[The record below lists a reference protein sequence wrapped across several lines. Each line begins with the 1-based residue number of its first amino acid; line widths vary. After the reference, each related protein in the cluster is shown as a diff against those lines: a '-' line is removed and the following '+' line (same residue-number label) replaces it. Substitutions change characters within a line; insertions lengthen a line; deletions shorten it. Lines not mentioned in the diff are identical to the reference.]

1 MRLPIITAIVFILLN
16 GVVDYC
22 IYTIIKKRAKYR
34 WEEKIYLWASI
45 ILALLVITVVSL
57 PRRTGSDD
65 SLVFIMW
72 MLFGFLSIYIP
83 KYVFLF
89 FDIIANIPSLFK
101 RKRYN
106 IISWI
111 GLGISVIICGLM
123 WWGALINRYSIDVKE
138 VEVIIDGL
146 PKSFDGF
153 RIVQISDLH
162 LGTYRDDTT
171 YISDLVAEINNI
183 KGDIIVFTGDIVNRN
198 TDELLP
204 FVSSLSRI
212 NANEGVF
219 SILGNH
225 DYGDYS
231 DWNTI
236 EEKVENMSKMYDLQ
250 KSMNWR
256 LLLNETEY
264 IYRNNDS
271 IAIIGVENVGDPP
284 FKIYGSLEDAYIS
297 LNDSVTKILLTH
309 NPAHWEREIKDN
321 KEKNIALTL
330 SGHTHAMQIE
340 LLGFSPAIF
349 RYKYWGGLYND
360 CRQQKLY
367 VNSGI
372 GTVALPMRIGATPEV
387 TVITLRASK

>member
-146 PKSFDGF
+146 PESFDGF

-204 FVSSLSRI
+204 FVSSLSRM
-212 NANEGVF
+212 NANDGVF

-236 EEKVENMSKMYDLQ
+236 EEKVENMSKMYNLQ

-297 LNDSVTKILLTH
+297 LNDSVTKSLCERNYIIKKNPMRKIRQLKNKKILL
-309 NPAHWEREIKDN
+309 IK
-321 KEKNIALTL
+321 
-330 SGHTHAMQIE
+330 
-340 LLGFSPAIF
+340 
-349 RYKYWGGLYND
+349 
-360 CRQQKLY
+360 
-367 VNSGI
+367 
-372 GTVALPMRIGATPEV
+372 
-387 TVITLRASK
+387 